1 MGVELADDSEGAAHE
16 RVDAA
21 VVGVGSG
28 REVVR
33 GVPAERVRRRCA
45 VWPHR
50 RRVGA
55 ELSGVELG
63 RGGRGGAWGGG
74 GGAAGGG
81 GVFGGGSV
89 AVLGGGGGGGGTGR
103 VGAGGAGGVGG
114 PGGGYGGR

>member
-1 MGVELADDSEGAAHE
+1 FMFLVPSGRVAGSGGATRPTMGVELADDSEGAAHE

-33 GVPAERVRRRCA
+33 CVPAERVRRRCA

-63 RGGRGGAWGGG
+63 RGGCVREWVGDA
-74 GGAAGGG
+74 GAA
-81 GVFGGGSV
+81 V
-89 AVLGGGGGGGGTGR
+89 AGDF
-103 VGAGGAGGVGG
+103 AGGDRVPFVAGVVVVDE
-114 PGGGYGGR
+114 

>member
-63 RGGRGGAWGGG
+63 RGGGGRA
-74 GGAAGGG
+74 
-81 GVFGGGSV
+81 
-89 AVLGGGGGGGGTGR
+89 GGGGGGGG
-103 VGAGGAGGVGG
+103 GAGGFAGG
-114 PGGGYGGR
+114 GGGAFRRRGGGGGGRGGGGRGGRR

>member
-63 RGGRGGAWGGG
+63 RGGGVRGGGGDGGGAVAGGFGGGG
-74 GGAAGGG
+74 GGAFVGGG
-81 GVFGGGSV
+81 GVGV
-89 AVLGGGGGGGGTGR
+89 GGGGGG
-103 VGAGGAGGVGG
+103 
-114 PGGGYGGR
+114 PGGGRG